1 MQKNSIH
8 NEEKVKELL
17 ENNWE
22 KTFRYSQIENAIYK
36 NFITDFDE
44 MTTLSK
50 NVRELLKENCFFDSL
65 TLDQEISSDN
75 EQTTKMLWKTSTWE
89 FIESVIMR
97 HLSWR
102 VTLCVSCQAGC
113 PMACSFCATWKLGL
127 QKNLTAYEIIEQIF
141 YAAKMINS
149 EWARLRNIVFMWM
162 WEPFL
167 NYNVVKEVIQF
178 ASHQKKFDL
187 WNRRI
192 TVSTCWIVPW
202 IIKFTE
208 DFPQTSLAVS
218 LHAPNDEI
226 RKKIMPV
233 DHTWPLEKLMEA
245 LDAYTKKTNKRIFY
259 EYIMINW
266 VNDHIKLA
274 HELWKLLEWRLAHVN
289 FIPYNPWEWTASDWF
304 SPTPRFIIEKFQ
316 SILKHY
322 WIPSTI
328 RATMW
333 DDIDAACWQLANKR
347 KQEF

>member
-1 MQKNSIH
+1 MQKISIH

-149 EWARLRNIVFMWM
+149 EWARLRNIVFMW
-162 WEPFL
+162 

-304 SPTPRFIIEKFQ
+304 SSTPRFIIEKFQ

>member
-1 MQKNSIH
+1 MQKISIH

-102 VTLCVSCQAGC
+102 ITLCVSCQAGC